1 MEELWCNLKV
11 LLHLLWIDKTLLLWN
26 QEMCWVGSTC
36 FHRLR
41 PVIFATQKWRQAKLC
56 QSGAKFIRKWCF
68 IFYWCLNFIGA
79 TFIKKWCNFL
89 LVPEFNKIHKTNAFI
104 GASFLLVLN
113 LLENGAIACWCQIS
127 CVRCTFCLFRVLDV

>member
-1 MEELWCNLKV
+1 M
-11 LLHLLWIDKTLLLWN
+11 KT
-26 QEMCWVGSTC
+26 
-36 FHRLR
+36 
-41 PVIFATQKWRQAKLC
+41 PAKLG
-56 QSGAKFIRKWCF
+56 QSGAKFIRKRCF

-113 LLENGAIACWCQIS
+113 LLENGAIACWCHALGARFVYS
-127 CVRCTFCLFRVLDV
+127 GC

>member
-1 MEELWCNLKV
+1 M
-11 LLHLLWIDKTLLLWN
+11 KTL
-26 QEMCWVGSTC
+26 
-36 FHRLR
+36 
-41 PVIFATQKWRQAKLC
+41 AKLG
-56 QSGAKFIRKWCF
+56 QSGAKLIRKRCF